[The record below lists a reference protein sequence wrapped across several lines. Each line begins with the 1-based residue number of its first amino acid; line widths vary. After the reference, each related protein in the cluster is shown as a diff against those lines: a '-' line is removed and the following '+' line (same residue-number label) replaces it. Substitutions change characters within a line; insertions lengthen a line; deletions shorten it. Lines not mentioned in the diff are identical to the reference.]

1 MNENCSAKSSNST
14 CQSLKNGVCKA
25 VDFNHSETH
34 THTPSIKLSATVMT
48 DASCLSFMGVNNDA
62 SVDVS
67 LPNIATLES
76 SLNFTPY
83 KRKKMVS
90 EFLILSLS
98 FPEFFR
104 FCQKNEN
111 LFTNFNFR
119 QPIVIQIRIKFSF
132 DTCKFLRLDFDT

>member
-1 MNENCSAKSSNST
+1 MMLVST
-14 CQSLKNGVCKA
+14 CRYQTLQRS
-25 VDFNHSETH
+25 NHL
-34 THTPSIKLSATVMT
+34 SILHPIK
-48 DASCLSFMGVNNDA
+48 
-62 SVDVS
+62 
-67 LPNIATLES
+67 E
-76 SLNFTPY
+76 
-83 KRKKMVS
+83 KKMVS

-119 QPIVIQIRIKFSF
+119 QPIVIQIRIKFNF